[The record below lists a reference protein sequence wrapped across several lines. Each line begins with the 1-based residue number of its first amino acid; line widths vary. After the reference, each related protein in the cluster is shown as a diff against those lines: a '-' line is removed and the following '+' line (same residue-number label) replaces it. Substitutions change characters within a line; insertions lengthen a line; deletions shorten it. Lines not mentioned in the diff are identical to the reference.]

1 MVVAVFDSGE
11 IPVGVSERERRT
23 IHVPCTDRVFYAADR
38 AVIAVGRCAADD
50 ARRIRVDSAPRRT
63 HRDGI
68 GGRPNPIHRF
78 DVERNRALQGIEPMH
93 ARRYAIARHR
103 IDRRERDRQYVRPAP
118 ACTSAE
124 RSAGQSLAICRPA
137 RDVETGSD
145 VTILCARASKAPRRR
160 ANAFGFALATG
171 VDAVGVA
178 PALDDGKSATASATS
193 CATRAVVSRIMHG
206 SHSDG
211 KRKRC
216 RIPKCPR
223 LKPKAPQDRP
233 DREALHDERERDDGE
248 YRVDHFGSVRDG
260 DGNGQRERERERAA
274 HPR

>member
-160 ANAFGFALATG
+160 ANAFGFALAT
-171 VDAVGVA
+171 
-178 PALDDGKSATASATS
+178 S